1 MGSSLFLD
9 QNLSGNLVFNPDIS
23 GEIGYNYSTI
33 KRAASP
39 FTLEV
44 TMATKKQVVES
55 WINGQRSS
63 TPNGSLSTNG
73 DILFSYQLKIGYK
86 QTETIELD
94 DGYED
99 IKTEQLI
106 VLDYT
111 ASGGNFVSSTT
122 STHVGLAKRY
132 ADKIEEAV

>member
-1 MGSSLFLD
+1 
-9 QNLSGNLVFNPDIS
+9 
-23 GEIGYNYSTI
+23 
-33 KRAASP
+33 
-39 FTLEV
+39 
-44 TMATKKQVVES
+44 MATKKQVVES

-63 TPNGSLSTNG
+63 TPNKSLRTDGES
-73 DILFSYQLKIGYK
+73 LWSYQLKIGYK

-94 DGYED
+94 DGHED
-99 IKTEQLI
+99 IQTEQLI

-132 ADKIEEAV
+132 ADKIVEAV